1 MRKQESNRGYH
12 SVVFVACEAV
22 GVRGEEWAFGTI
34 QIAINGLGRYQNMLK
49 IKGFIGAC

>member
-22 GVRGEEWAFGTI
+22 GVREEGMGFGTI
-34 QIAINGLGRYQNMLK
+34 QIAINCLDRYQNLAAAR
-49 IKGFIGAC
+49 IC